1 MLHYA
6 IQGFETGAVERVT
19 RGPSKPPFLWA
30 TDPVGFIISEAL
42 WVGGAAI
49 SLWMMVAALLIFATG
64 RFPRN
69 KSRGRPPSEYTED
82 PKLIFLGMMIAL
94 AIALFLAYSATT
106 GLLAGLGEQ
115 SGEPGLKKDAWE
127 ATPVPFVISQVWW
140 FGGAITFAWVG
151 VWGMHKLA
159 KQPSD

>member
-19 RGPSKPPFLWA
+19 RGPSKPPFLWV

-49 SLWMMVAALLIFATG
+49 SLWVMVAALLIFATG

-69 KSRGRPPSEYTED
+69 KSRGRSPSEYTED
-82 PKLIFLGMMIAL
+82 PKLIFLGMSNAL
-94 AIALFLAYSATT
+94 SSHTASAPFQTLRVKMPAPVSSHSFFVSNALFFSTCVMV
-106 GLLAGLGEQ
+106 GEMC
-115 SGEPGLKKDAWE
+115 S
-127 ATPVPFVISQVWW
+127 VIER
-140 FGGAITFAWVG
+140 
-151 VWGMHKLA
+151 
-159 KQPSD
+159 